1 MNEKTP
7 TITVDFQPIGRRI
20 DVEQGGTLLHA
31 AQLTGT
37 DLVAACSGI
46 GICGTCLVRVMSGE
60 TTPPSLS
67 ELDLLDSE
75 KIKTGYRL
83 ACQCIPLSDTRI
95 EVPPESLPAG
105 QKLQLEGWGV
115 ETKLAPAVIA
125 IDLAL
130 SSPTLH
136 DLRSDFTRLKDT
148 LGQLGINVV
157 AADYPILTSI
167 SERIRNQNWN
177 LRVAIRSVEE
187 TTQIVNILPINSGIY
202 GLAVD
207 IGSTKLA
214 IYLVNL
220 ETGATVAQKG
230 IANPQISFG
239 EDVISRIAFANKGI
253 KNRELLQKR
262 LIEILNQSVLEL
274 CQSAN
279 CTTEQ
284 IVEAVLVGNT
294 AIHHL
299 VTFLPVQ
306 QLGAAPYVAAL
317 SDPLELRARDLGLN
331 IAPGTWVYL
340 PAIIA
345 GYVGADHTSALLA
358 AQFSQSNGIRVLID
372 IGTNTEISLA
382 IGEKIYSC
390 STASGPAFEGAHIHD
405 GMRAAPGAI
414 EKVHLT
420 SEQCKV
426 VTVGGTPP
434 VGICGTGILQA
445 ISELLRNEIITP
457 QGALRKNCPGVRFQD
472 GRGGEYL
479 LVPATQTGHGRDIVI
494 TRKDINEIQLA
505 KGAIRA
511 GIEILLSHAGISSEE
526 VEEWVIAGAFGTYL
540 NLESAIQ
547 IGMFPRA
554 PLDRFHQVGNAA
566 GMGAKQMLLSLDER
580 SAATR
585 ITQRVEYIEL
595 TVYPDFTQQ
604 FVKYMNFDLE

>member
-1 MNEKTP
+1 MP
-7 TITVDFQPIGRRI
+7 TITVEFQPTGRRI
-20 DVEQGGTLLHA
+20 DIEHGETLLHT
-31 AQLTGT
+31 AQLAGT

-46 GICGTCLVRVMSGE
+46 GICGTCLVRVVSGE
-60 TTPPSLS
+60 TTLPTLS

-75 KIKTGYRL
+75 KIKAGYRL
-83 ACQCIPLSDTRI
+83 ACQCIPLSDTRV

-105 QKLQLEGWGV
+105 QKLQLEGWGG
-115 ETKLAPAVIA
+115 EIKLVPAISA
-125 IDLAL
+125 IDLFL
-130 SSPTLH
+130 SPPTLH
-136 DLRSDFTRLKDT
+136 DLKSDYTRLKDA
-148 LGQLGINVV
+148 LKQLGLKDLS
-157 AADYPILTSI
+157 ADYQVLTSM
-167 SERIRNQNWN
+167 SERIRNQNWS
-177 LRVAIRSVEE
+177 LRVAIRSSTE
-187 TTQIVNILPINSGIY
+187 TGQIVNILPANSGIF

-230 IANPQISFG
+230 VANPQISFG

-262 LIEILNQSVLEL
+262 LIEILNQSIIEL
-274 CQSAN
+274 CQSSN
-279 CTTEQ
+279 CTPEQ

-306 QLGAAPYVAAL
+306 QLGAAPYVAAI

-331 IAPGTWVYL
+331 IAPGALVYF

-358 AQFSQSNGIRVLID
+358 TRFSQSNRIRVLID
-372 IGTNTEISLA
+372 IGTNTEISLG

-414 EKVHLT
+414 EKVQLT

-426 VTVGGTPP
+426 VTVGGIPP
-434 VGICGTGILQA
+434 VGICGTGVLQA

-457 QGALRKNCPGVRFQD
+457 QGTLRKNCPGVRFQD

-479 LVPATQTGHGRDIVI
+479 LVPAAQTGHGRDIVI

-511 GIEILLSHAGISSEE
+511 GIEILLSHGGISSEE

-547 IGMFPRA
+547 IGMFPKV

-566 GMGAKQMLLSLDER
+566 GTGAKQMLLSLDER
-580 SAATR
+580 SAATQ

-595 TVYPDFTQQ
+595 TIYPDFTQQ
-604 FVKYMNFDLE
+604 FVKHMNFDIE